1 MICIAGF
8 THDKVLN
15 LILLDSFLGT
25 KILKDQCF
33 RTTYGA
39 RFHAQRLRMTSG
51 RRAVYPLSLL
61 SANPTSS
68 PKTK

>member
-39 RFHAQRLRMTSG
+39 RFQAQRLRMASG